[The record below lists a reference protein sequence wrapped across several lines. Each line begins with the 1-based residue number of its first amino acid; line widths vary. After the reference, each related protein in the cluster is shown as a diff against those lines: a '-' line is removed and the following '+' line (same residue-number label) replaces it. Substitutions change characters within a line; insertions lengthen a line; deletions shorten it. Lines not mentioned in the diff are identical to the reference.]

1 MLLELPEFDWIPA
14 RTVRETCKLLAE
26 NGEDTLALAGGTD
39 LFTKMK
45 QRRLVPRR
53 LIDIKKI
60 PGLDQIRY
68 DERGGLRIG
77 ALATAQAIES
87 SAVIANR
94 FPAIKQAASALG
106 TLQIRNTA
114 TLGGNL
120 ANASPSAEFAPP
132 LLALDAAVQCV
143 SLNAERLVFLSEFF
157 VAPGKTVL
165 AKDELITEVRVPN
178 PPPGARAIYLKHS
191 LRKMDVAIASAAVFL
206 VLDGN
211 LCVDARIALGAVG
224 PVPFRAPKAEA
235 AIRGQRLAGDQ
246 SQGALFEE
254 VARLAS
260 EASVPIDDLRAYA
273 GYRSKLVAMLVGK
286 GLERLVVRGRA

>member
-1 MLLELPEFDWIPA
+1 LLLELPEFDWIPVS
-14 RTVRETCKLLAE
+14 TVQETCALLAQY
-26 NGEDTLALAGGTD
+26 GEDTLALAGGTD

-60 PGLDQIRY
+60 PGLDQIRH
-68 DERGGLRIG
+68 DERQGLRIG

-132 LLALDAAVQCV
+132 LLALGASVQCV
-143 SLNAERLVFLSEFF
+143 GSSAARLIPLGEFF

-165 AKDELITEVRVPN
+165 GKDELITEVRVPN
-178 PPPGARAIYLKHS
+178 QPAGARAIYLKHS

-206 VLDGN
+206 VLDGDH
-211 LCVDARIALGAVG
+211 CTDARIALGAVG
-224 PVPFRAPKAEA
+224 PVPFRAPQAEA
-235 AIRGQRLAGDQ
+235 AIKGQRLAGGRSAGELLEQ
-246 SQGALFEE
+246 

-260 EASVPIDDLRAYA
+260 EESVPIDDLRAYA
-273 GYRSKLVAMLVGK
+273 GYRRKLVAMLVGK
-286 GLERLVVRGRA
+286 ALERLVVRRQA